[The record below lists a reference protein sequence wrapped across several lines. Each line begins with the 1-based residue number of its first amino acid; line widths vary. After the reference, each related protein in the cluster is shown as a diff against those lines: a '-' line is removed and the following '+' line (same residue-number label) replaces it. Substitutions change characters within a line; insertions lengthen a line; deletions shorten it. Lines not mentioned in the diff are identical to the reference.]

1 MGRFDG
7 KVAIVTGGGSGMG
20 AAFAKQL
27 VAEGASVVI
36 GGRTE
41 EKVKKIAAEIGHN
54 ILAVKMDASKAED
67 WTAAM
72 AAAHDA
78 FGKVSILINSA
89 GISDLTP
96 LEYLDEQGLRRSLDI
111 NLMSQFH
118 GMKAVLEDMKELNW
132 GRIVN
137 IASLA
142 AQTASGDSPA
152 YATSK
157 HAVAGLSKSAAHA
170 FAKYNVLVNFVLPG
184 SIDTPM
190 MDGVKAMAPE
200 AIAQICAATPLKRMA
215 DPEEVA
221 TLVLYLASPEN
232 TYITG
237 TGIVIDGGMTA

>member
-67 WTAAM
+67 WTATM

-111 NLMSQFH
+111 
-118 GMKAVLEDMKELNW
+118 
-132 GRIVN
+132 
-137 IASLA
+137 
-142 AQTASGDSPA
+142 
-152 YATSK
+152 
-157 HAVAGLSKSAAHA
+157 
-170 FAKYNVLVNFVLPG
+170 
-184 SIDTPM
+184 
-190 MDGVKAMAPE
+190 
-200 AIAQICAATPLKRMA
+200 
-215 DPEEVA
+215 
-221 TLVLYLASPEN
+221 
-232 TYITG
+232 
-237 TGIVIDGGMTA
+237 